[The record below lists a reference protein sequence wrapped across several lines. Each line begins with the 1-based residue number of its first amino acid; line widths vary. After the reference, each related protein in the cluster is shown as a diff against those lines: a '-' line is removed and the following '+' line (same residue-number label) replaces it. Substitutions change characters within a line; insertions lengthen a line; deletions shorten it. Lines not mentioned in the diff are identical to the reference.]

1 MPQYFENKIG
11 VSLLLVLLLLL
22 LLLLFYS
29 EAQVRMSEEKIYSR
43 NLKLHFFLVEN
54 GVFLHLKYFNFSN

>member
-29 EAQVRMSEEKIYSR
+29 EAQVRMSEEKI
-43 NLKLHFFLVEN
+43 
-54 GVFLHLKYFNFSN
+54 

>member
-11 VSLLLVLLLLL
+11 VSLLLLLF

>member
-11 VSLLLVLLLLL
+11 VSLLLLLL

-29 EAQVRMSEEKIYSR
+29 EAQVRMSEEKI
-43 NLKLHFFLVEN
+43 
-54 GVFLHLKYFNFSN
+54 

>member
-11 VSLLLVLLLLL
+11 VSLLLLLLL

-43 NLKLHFFLVEN
+43 NLNFFLVEN

>member
-11 VSLLLVLLLLL
+11 VSLLLLLLL

-29 EAQVRMSEEKIYSR
+29 EAQVRMSEEKI
-43 NLKLHFFLVEN
+43 
-54 GVFLHLKYFNFSN
+54 

>member
-11 VSLLLVLLLLL
+11 VSLLLLLLV
-22 LLLLFYS
+22 LLLFYS
-29 EAQVRMSEEKIYSR
+29 EAQVRMSEENIYSR
-43 NLKLHFFLVEN
+43 NLKLLFFLVEN